1 MKYRILLPILAF
13 LLVNLSSC
21 TSDISD
27 QQTDEEIKAEFEETF
42 HTFYDIYGS
51 SNADFVDYYAD
62 DFINMDNTGK
72 VTRGATSY
80 KKTWEE
86 NFQQNVIDSL
96 QYTDPEIVFS
106 RDMIFTYNDYW
117 ERFKNRETGETR
129 DVSGTWMA
137 VWKPMDGTWKVVL
150 TTYHSP

>member
-1 MKYRILLPILAF
+1 MKFRILFPLLAVLMLF
-13 LLVNLSSC
+13 
-21 TSDISD
+21 ISNCNID
-27 QQTDEEIKAEFEETF
+27 SATKQTDEAIQIEFEETF

-51 SNADFVDYYAD
+51 SNADFVDYYAV
-62 DFINMDNTGK
+62 DFINIDNTGK
-72 VTRGATSY
+72 VTRGAESY

-96 QYTDPEIVFS
+96 HYSDPEIVFS

-117 ERFKNRETGETR
+117 ERFKNKETGETR